1 MLNVEIRHPDVR
13 SLRLAVVTETWP
25 PEVNGVALTIARV
38 VEGLRARHHSVQ
50 LIRPRQDAG
59 DAAALPDADPG
70 FHEVLLRGLPIPRYP
85 HLKMGIPS
93 KKALVELW
101 SRYRPDL
108 VHIVTEGPLGWSAL
122 QAARRLKL
130 PVTSDFRTNFHA
142 YMRHYGVGWLRR
154 PIVAY
159 LRKLHNQTLCTF
171 VPTEGLR
178 QSLLAHGFQNLQV
191 VARGVDTT
199 LFDPARRST
208 ALRAQWGAGDTTRV
222 VLSVGRLAAE
232 KNLVAVVA
240 GFEALHRIHPDS
252 RLVFVGDGPARRE
265 LQDRCPYAVFAGT
278 QTGTA
283 LAAYYASAELFL
295 FPSTTETF
303 GNVTTEAMA
312 SGLPVLAY
320 DYAAAAEY
328 IRPGYNG
335 QLAPFDQTDV
345 FIAQAVALAG
355 DPELRQIGLRA
366 RETALGL
373 DWEHIVVQIERAMR
387 IAMRSAAAPRPPALM
402 EGKVEG
408 W

>member
-154 PIVAY
+154 PVVAY

-199 LFDPARRST
+199 LFDPARRSA
-208 ALRAQWGAGDTTRV
+208 ALRAQWGASDTTRV

-240 GFEALHRIHPDS
+240 GFEALRRIHPDS

-283 LAAYYASAELFL
+283 LAAHYASADLFL

-328 IRPGYNG
+328 IRAGYNG

-355 DPELRQIGLRA
+355 DPGLRQIGLRA

-373 DWEHIVVQIERAMR
+373 GWEHIVVQIERAMR
-387 IAMRSAAAPRPPALM
+387 MAMRSAAAPRPPALM